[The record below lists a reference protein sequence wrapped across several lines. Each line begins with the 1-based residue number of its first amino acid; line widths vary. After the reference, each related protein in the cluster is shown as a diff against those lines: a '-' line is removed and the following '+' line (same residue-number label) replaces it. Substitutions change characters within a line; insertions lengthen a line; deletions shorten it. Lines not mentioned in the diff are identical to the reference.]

1 MGPLGFS
8 ADTIIAAMAV
18 VVALISGAFTAYQAY
33 LSRRHNRLSVKPHIT
48 TWLDE
53 EEKTEIGFTSKP
65 ESTYILCCDV
75 MNNGIGPAIIR
86 KYTVYFDGKPIGD
99 NADIKALEKAIGG
112 IIDAQQWNCQ
122 WHISI
127 IGKDYPF
134 PAGERTAL
142 LKIKIPMHLEFD
154 KTPYLELMDRFDAIF
169 EYECMYGNKF
179 THQAKPENER
189 KLAQLA

>member
-53 EEKTEIGFTSKP
+53 EEKTEIGFTGKL

-99 NADIKALEKAIGG
+99 NADIKVLEKAIGG
-112 IIDAQQWNCQ
+112 IIDAQKWNCQ
-122 WHISI
+122 WHVSI
-127 IGKDYPF
+127 TGKDYPF

-142 LKIKIPMHLEFD
+142 LRIKIPMHLQFD

-189 KLAQLA
+189 KLAQPA